1 VYLMIRWVIPHDPS
15 RLLVGALAFVVLASC
30 ALYMWHSEKITQQI
44 YDSTGWAATIGASVV
59 LGALSFGCDILV
71 GLGSGLERLDV
82 RVSRPLTRRS
92 SASFN
97 AALVSRRTNFCHGL
111 MRLAM
116 RSSVNRNSF

>member
-1 VYLMIRWVIPHDPS
+1 MIRWVIPHGPS
-15 RLLVGALAFVVLASC
+15 RLLMGALAFVVLASC

-44 YDSTGWAATIGASVV
+44 YDSTGWAATIRASVV
-59 LGALSFGCDILV
+59 LGALSFGRDILV

-97 AALVSRRTNFCHGL
+97 ADLVSRRANFCHGL

-116 RSSVNRNSF
+116 RSSVNHNSF